1 MALNLDYRPKT
12 LDEMVGNETV
22 IKSVRNHFAQEPKR
36 ISHCHVLYGPSGCGK
51 TTLARIIATE
61 LLGADEKF
69 GIHENN
75 TADNRGIDGVRGI
88 IDSTKKL
95 PLMGNASVY
104 VIDECFPGET
114 EILTNYGFK
123 PFKDLD
129 GTEQVAQYKDN
140 GEVEFVKPL
149 RYIKKRHTGIL
160 YSWNAFKDRTIRMT
174 PHHVQPLV
182 VGKHRKLV
190 EDYIGNIKFA
200 QSKSIIVSGSGAGS
214 KKKLSALDRLAILSQ
229 ADGTINYSGK
239 ETNRWIISFRKDRKI
254 QRFLQIIKE
263 TESEGVN
270 VNWVEIPYDRKGYKR
285 YAYSTPKSVT
295 KDLRT
300 HFDLDVSCEYAQ
312 QFIEELINWD
322 GYRYPNGNYL
332 YYSSVVKEN
341 VDFCSALAFLAGY
354 RSNICVE
361 TDNRNQTFSDVY
373 RLTLCKKSL
382 HVTVLANKTL
392 HTEEFTGNVY
402 CVEVPSHK
410 IIVRASGQFPFVTG
424 NCHGLTPEA
433 KAAFLKP
440 VEEPPSYVY
449 FFFCTTDVAT
459 FFKGDAGNALKNR
472 CTPWKLE
479 PLNARQLG
487 RLVLRTADAENFD
500 VADEVLS
507 AIIEAAEGSPR
518 LALKALEQVMACPG
532 DIQGQLKLLETGV
545 VENPDT
551 LDLCRVVTAAKP
563 SWSAIRDCLAKMKGK
578 VDAETARR
586 SILGY
591 CSAIM
596 LKSGGSDRICRVME
610 EFAVNTYDT
619 GFPGLVLSAYR
630 SLK

>member
-12 LDEMVGNETV
+12 LDEMVGNETI
-22 IKSVRNHFAQEPKR
+22 IKSVRNHFAQDPKR

-104 VIDECFPGET
+104 VIDE
-114 EILTNYGFK
+114 
-123 PFKDLD
+123 
-129 GTEQVAQYKDN
+129 AQ
-140 GEVEFVKPL
+140 
-149 RYIKKRHTGIL
+149 
-160 YSWNAFKDRTIRMT
+160 
-174 PHHVQPLV
+174 
-182 VGKHRKLV
+182 
-190 EDYIGNIKFA
+190 
-200 QSKSIIVSGSGAGS
+200 
-214 KKKLSALDRLAILSQ
+214 
-229 ADGTINYSGK
+229 
-239 ETNRWIISFRKDRKI
+239 
-254 QRFLQIIKE
+254 
-263 TESEGVN
+263 
-270 VNWVEIPYDRKGYKR
+270 
-285 YAYSTPKSVT
+285 
-295 KDLRT
+295 
-300 HFDLDVSCEYAQ
+300 
-312 QFIEELINWD
+312 
-322 GYRYPNGNYL
+322 
-332 YYSSVVKEN
+332 
-341 VDFCSALAFLAGY
+341 
-354 RSNICVE
+354 
-361 TDNRNQTFSDVY
+361 
-373 RLTLCKKSL
+373 
-382 HVTVLANKTL
+382 
-392 HTEEFTGNVY
+392 
-402 CVEVPSHK
+402 
-410 IIVRASGQFPFVTG
+410 
-424 NCHGLTPEA
+424 GLTPEA
-433 KAAFLKP
+433 KGAFLKP
-440 VEEPPSYVY
+440 TEEMPSYVY

-459 FFKGDAGNALKNR
+459 FFKGDAGSALKTR

-586 SILGY
+586 SVLGY